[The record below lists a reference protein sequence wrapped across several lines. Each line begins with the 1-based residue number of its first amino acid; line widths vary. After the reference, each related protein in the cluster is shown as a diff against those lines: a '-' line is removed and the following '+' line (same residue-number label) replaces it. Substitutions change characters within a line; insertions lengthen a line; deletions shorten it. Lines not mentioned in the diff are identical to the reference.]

1 MVGLMEKAHDIISHA
16 KRIVIKTGSALL
28 TDQYGRLNK
37 AWLEALAEDIA
48 ALMAMDKEIILVAS
62 GAVALG
68 RSTLSLKTS
77 LKLEQKQAAAA
88 LGQTALMQG
97 FCDSFATH
105 NLHAAQLLLTLDVT
119 ENRRSY
125 LNARAT
131 MEALLT
137 QRVIPVI
144 NENDTVAT
152 AELRYGD
159 NDRLSAHVAQM
170 AGAHLLILLSDV
182 DGLYSADPRRQTGA
196 KHIPL
201 VEKITPEIMR
211 LGGKPSSSM
220 GSGGMATKLEAAR
233 IASAAGCSTIIAK
246 GTGANPITNLRESAP
261 FTLFLPQGSPASARR
276 QWIAHRLQAAGQIYI
291 DAGARTALS
300 AKKSL
305 LAAGIVKCD
314 GAFQKGDAIE
324 IIGPDGSICAKGL
337 VSLDRGDLDKIIGK
351 SARNADYRGMVVHR
365 DNLVMEEEQSS

>member
-1 MVGLMEKAHDIISHA
+1 MVSLMEKAREILSHA
-16 KRIVIKTGSALL
+16 RRIVIKTGSALL
-28 TDQYGRLNK
+28 TDEHGRLNK
-37 AWLEALAEDIA
+37 LWLDALAADIA

-68 RSTLSLKTS
+68 RSTLNLKAP

-97 FCDSFATH
+97 FCDSFARQ
-105 NLHAAQLLLTLDVT
+105 NLHTAQLLLTLDVT

-131 MEALLT
+131 MEALLA

-182 DGLYSADPRRQTGA
+182 DGLYSADPRQDVGA
-196 KHIPL
+196 KHISL

-211 LGGKPSSSM
+211 LGGKSSSSM
-220 GSGGMATKLEAAR
+220 GSGGMATKLEAAT
-233 IASAAGCSTIIAK
+233 IANAAGCSTIIAK
-246 GTGANPITNLRESAP
+246 GTDANPIANLQNDNP

-276 QWIAHRLQAAGQIYI
+276 QWIAHRLKPSGALTIDEGAAN
-291 DAGARTALS
+291 AL
-300 AKKSL
+300 KGNKSL
-305 LAAGIVKCD
+305 LAAGIAHCD
-314 GAFQKGDAIE
+314 GDFLKGDAVQVLNANGQMI
-324 IIGPDGSICAKGL
+324 AQGL
-337 VSLDRGDLDKIIGK
+337 VNLDRQILEKYIGK
-351 SARNADYRGMVVHR
+351 SARDSDFNGIAIHKN
-365 DNLVMEEEQSS
+365 NLVSLGD

>member
-1 MVGLMEKAHDIISHA
+1 MEKAREILSGA

-28 TDQYGRLNK
+28 TDEHGRLNK
-37 AWLEALAEDIA
+37 AWLDALAADIA
-48 ALMAMDKEIILVAS
+48 ALMAEGKEVILVAS

-68 RSTLSLKTS
+68 RVVMELKTP

-97 FCDSFATH
+97 FCDSFARQE
-105 NLHAAQLLLTLDVT
+105 LHTAQLLLTLDVT

-131 MEALLT
+131 MEALLA
-137 QRVIPVI
+137 QNVIPVI
-144 NENDTVAT
+144 NENDTIAT

-182 DGLYSADPRRQTGA
+182 DGLYSADPRRNADAT
-196 KHIPL
+196 HISL
-201 VEKITPEIMR
+201 VEKITPDIMR
-211 LGGKPSSSM
+211 LGGKSSSPT

-233 IASAAGCSTIIAK
+233 IANAAGCATIITK
-246 GTGANPITNLRESAP
+246 GTHANPIANLQNDNR

-276 QWIAHRLQAAGQIYI
+276 QWIAHRLKPSGTLMVDEGAAKALQAN
-291 DAGARTALS
+291 
-300 AKKSL
+300 KSL
-305 LAAGIVKCD
+305 LAAGIIQCQ
-314 GAFQKGDAIE
+314 GNFLKGDAVQVVNS
-324 IIGPDGSICAKGL
+324 DGRGIAQGL
-337 VSLDRGDLDKIIGK
+337 VNLDRKILEDHIGK
-351 SARNADYRGMVVHR
+351 SARNTDFNGIAIHKN
-365 DNLVMEEEQSS
+365 NLVRLGE